1 MNSINEKHTDVI
13 VIGGGTAGLNV
24 ARIVKSRGMTV
35 RVIEATKPGGDC
47 LWWTCLPTKLLLE
60 SAGIFKI
67 ASDARQYG
75 IFSDVTG
82 FDYAAINARKNR
94 ILGELAN
101 NCSPEKLVE
110 EGILYT
116 KGKAKFVDSHTVG
129 VGEEN
134 FSADYIA
141 ISVGAHPTFP
151 PIPGLM
157 DVKPITYM
165 HAVSQSKLP
174 ESITIIGGGAVG
186 CEFALIYS
194 RFGVKVVLLEIAQ
207 RLLPMEDADCGIAA
221 AEILTKAGV
230 NVETAANIL
239 RIEYA
244 EDSKAVIVYK
254 DGNEEIIIA
263 NEILVAT
270 GRRPR
275 LDGMNIEA
283 AGLISDRGRL
293 QVDQSLRTNVQHI
306 FVCGDA
312 TGGRYQFYSTAEA
325 EGRYVGANI
334 GADNPAKFSDLIVPR
349 TTYLSPELAGVGMSE
364 EQCKDINGVVV
375 AKVSYSKCD
384 RAAISGEIEGFV
396 KLVANINTGKILGG
410 FVVGPHASM
419 LVQEITLII
428 KTGISI
434 VDIAEMMQVYPSY
447 HDPLRDCAKLLL
459 HK

>member
-1 MNSINEKHTDVI
+1 
-13 VIGGGTAGLNV
+13 
-24 ARIVKSRGMTV
+24 
-35 RVIEATKPGGDC
+35 
-47 LWWTCLPTKLLLE
+47 
-60 SAGIFKI
+60 
-67 ASDARQYG
+67 
-75 IFSDVTG
+75 
-82 FDYAAINARKNR
+82 
-94 ILGELAN
+94 
-101 NCSPEKLVE
+101 
-110 EGILYT
+110 
-116 KGKAKFVDSHTVG
+116 
-129 VGEEN
+129 
-134 FSADYIA
+134 
-141 ISVGAHPTFP
+141 
-151 PIPGLM
+151 
-157 DVKPITYM
+157 
-165 HAVSQSKLP
+165 
-174 ESITIIGGGAVG
+174 
-186 CEFALIYS
+186 LIYS

-349 TTYLSPELAGVGMSE
+349 TLIYHRNS
-364 EQCKDINGVVV
+364 
-375 AKVSYSKCD
+375 
-384 RAAISGEIEGFV
+384 
-396 KLVANINTGKILGG
+396 LG
-410 FVVGPHASM
+410 
-419 LVQEITLII
+419 
-428 KTGISI
+428 
-434 VDIAEMMQVYPSY
+434 
-447 HDPLRDCAKLLL
+447 
-459 HK
+459 